1 MAAVKPTEMTPFC
14 ILFFLFFN
22 LELKENKKNLGKKKK
37 KTIVGVGRKQWMN
50 DKQNT
55 PIVIV
60 NPKIAVSFDTR
71 SLAG

>member
-1 MAAVKPTEMTPFC
+1 MT
-14 ILFFLFFN
+14 LFYIFLIIN
-22 LELKENKKNLGKKKK
+22 SELKENKKNLTKKKK

-50 DKQNT
+50 EKQNSPT
-55 PIVIV
+55 VIV